1 VDLIVTIS
9 GPDAGDETRSL
20 HAWLADDEE
29 LRGRARLAG
38 AAVQPGTLGPAAET
52 LAVALGPG
60 GVTAAL
66 ATALVAWLRHRTS
79 DVVITARGNDGRELQ
94 LSAKRV
100 HGMSPERLS
109 EFTTRLADD
118 LGVLAD
124 QEGPGRPAGR

>member
-1 VDLIVTIS
+1 VDLIVAVS
-9 GPDAGDETRSL
+9 GPEADDETRSL
-20 HAWLADDEE
+20 HAWLSSDEE
-29 LRGRARLAG
+29 LRGLARLAG
-38 AAVQPGTLGPAAET
+38 AAEPGTLGPAAET

-79 DVVITARGNDGRELQ
+79 DVTITARGNDGPELR

-109 EFTTRLADD
+109 ELATRLASD
-118 LGVLAD
+118 LGELAD
-124 QEGPGRPAGR
+124 QEGPSRPGDR

>member
-1 VDLIVTIS
+1 MDLIVAIS
-9 GPDAGDETRSL
+9 GPEASDETRSL

-29 LRGRARLAG
+29 LRGLARLAG
-38 AAVQPGTLGPAAET
+38 GAAQPGTLGPAAET

-60 GVTAAL
+60 GATAAL

-79 DVVITARGNDGRELQ
+79 DVTITARGNDGRELR

-109 EFTTRLADD
+109 ELTTRLASD
-118 LGVLAD
+118 LGELAD
-124 QEGPGRPAGR
+124 QEGPRRPGGR